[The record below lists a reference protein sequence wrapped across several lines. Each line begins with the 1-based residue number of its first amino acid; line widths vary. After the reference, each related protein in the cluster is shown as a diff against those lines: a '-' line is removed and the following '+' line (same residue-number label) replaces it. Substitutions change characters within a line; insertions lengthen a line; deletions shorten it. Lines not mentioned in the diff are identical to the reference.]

1 MGWVVCVIDYR
12 KSPKVA
18 FPTHL
23 IDIKRAIAYLR
34 KNARAKFAADPEFI
48 VVAGESAGG
57 HLASL
62 VALTANEPFLQ
73 PGFESVDTTVR
84 GCVDTYGVHDFK
96 DRHGFYFYKNKDYSF
111 KRFIE
116 LLVMQKNPDDFAD
129 EFEQASP
136 IYWLSPAKA
145 AERKQPVPPFLVSH
159 GTLDTLVPF
168 DDSTLFFEKLQKH
181 RQREA
186 TSNSASSSSVEDV
199 FLEIPDA
206 HHAFNYLIS
215 PRTLAHGDAVCVFL
229 QNLHARSKP
238 LRQLREDALI
248 PTAAISRL

>member
-23 IDIKRAIAYLR
+23 IDAKRAIAYLR
-34 KNARAKFAADPEFI
+34 KNAHAKFAADPEFI

-62 VALTANEPFLQ
+62 VALTANETLLQ
-73 PGFESVDTTVR
+73 PGFESVDTSVR
-84 GCVDTYGVHDFK
+84 GCIDTYGVHDFK

-111 KRFIE
+111 KRYIE
-116 LLVMQKNPDDFAD
+116 LLVMQKKPDDFDD

-136 IYWLSPAKA
+136 IYWLSPAKTTG
-145 AERKQPVPPFLVSH
+145 RKQPVPPFLVSH

-168 DDSTLFFEKLQKH
+168 DDSTLFFEKLQKY

-186 TSNSASSSSVEDV
+186 LPTSASNSVEDV

-215 PRTLAHGDAVCVFL
+215 PRTLAHGDAVCAFL
-229 QNLHARSKP
+229 QHMHRRSKP
-238 LRQLREDALI
+238 QRQLRQEL
-248 PTAAISRL
+248 TAAISRL